1 MAAIGGSELDES
13 GGTRLSSPVR
23 VSATISQAP
32 LATQIPAATACR
44 AWGRDVW
51 EGMAGMAGM
60 AEES

>member
-23 VSATISQAP
+23 VSAAMS
-32 LATQIPAATACR
+32 QIPAATACR